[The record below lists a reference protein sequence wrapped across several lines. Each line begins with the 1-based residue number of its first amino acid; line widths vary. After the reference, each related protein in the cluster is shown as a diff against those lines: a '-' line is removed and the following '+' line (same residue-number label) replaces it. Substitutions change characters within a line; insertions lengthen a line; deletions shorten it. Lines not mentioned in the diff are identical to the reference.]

1 MPAGHLGHDELGA
14 HAVGAGDQHRFA
26 VSERGEVEQA
36 AEAADAADH
45 AGAFGACHMGFDA
58 LDDLIA
64 GFDADSSVLI
74 RFGHDLPFLVQL
86 PLRWLVGL
94 RIDDGMM
101 MTGCA
106 ADYCLGGHSPGL
118 SPFWQEN
125 SLPW

>member
-101 MTGCA
+101 TGCA